1 MRPVSQAKVTLGH
14 RFFTKN
20 LSAAGRRPAND
31 GPKGKTAPAGSAIRP
46 WDAGGLH
53 AAVQLLENRSV
64 FQKPKKAKK
73 KKKKKNKTK
82 IIIMTKKKKPGRP
95 APEADLRSAG
105 PRAGPQ
111 ARRTVLERNGP
122 GARQPYLLRVLGLPR
137 SMDSKIQVSEDKHP
151 DQDHTGIIQNFGR
164 NGPGGKTFTKNRY
177 GHTTLPQLSFLC
189 KRISRLPVKQTGAA
203 IIIQKQPT

>member
-31 GPKGKTAPAGSAIRP
+31 GPKGKTAPVGSAIRP

-105 PRAGPQ
+105 PRAGPAAQ
-111 ARRTVLERNGP
+111 RMVQERKNFFRKKRAWSAAALPPAGP
-122 GARQPYLLRVLGLPR
+122 WASKEHGQQDTGFGGQTPR
-137 SMDSKIQVSEDKHP
+137 SRSYRHNTEVRQEW
-151 DQDHTGIIQNFGR
+151 TWG
-164 NGPGGKTFTKNRY
+164 
-177 GHTTLPQLSFLC
+177 
-189 KRISRLPVKQTGAA
+189 
-203 IIIQKQPT
+203 

>member
-1 MRPVSQAKVTLGH
+1 MQPVSQAKVTLGH

-73 KKKKKNKTK
+73 KKKNKNKNKNKNKTK

-111 ARRTVLERNGP
+111 ARRTV
-122 GARQPYLLRVLGLPR
+122 Q
-137 SMDSKIQVSEDKHP
+137 
-151 DQDHTGIIQNFGR
+151 
-164 NGPGGKTFTKNRY
+164 
-177 GHTTLPQLSFLC
+177 
-189 KRISRLPVKQTGAA
+189 
-203 IIIQKQPT
+203 